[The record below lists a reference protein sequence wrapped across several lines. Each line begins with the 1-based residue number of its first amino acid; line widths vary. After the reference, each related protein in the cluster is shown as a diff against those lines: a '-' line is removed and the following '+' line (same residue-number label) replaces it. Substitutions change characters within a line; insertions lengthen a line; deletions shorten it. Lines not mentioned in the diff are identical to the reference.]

1 MMRYGKKDY
10 VLIVGQQYVK
20 RDFFGELFLS
30 NNPELM
36 YSFETEEDAYIAKNN
51 SRNADI
57 RNFARVYERNTLITY
72 EACDQ

>member
-1 MMRYGKKDY
+1 MMRYSKKDY
-10 VLIVGQQYVK
+10 VLIVSQQYVK

-30 NNPELM
+30 VNPELM
-36 YSFETEEDAYIAKNN
+36 CSFETEEDAYIAKNKSKN
-51 SRNADI
+51 ETI